1 MTIDLRAYPEYKD
14 SGVLWLG
21 RIPAHWEVRASKRL
35 FSQSGERARPED
47 EQLSATQAYG
57 VILQSD
63 FEERVG
69 RKVVRIVSHL
79 EKRKHVEP
87 DDFVISMRSF
97 QGGLER
103 AFARGAIRSSYV
115 VLKPVDDVH
124 VPYFAHLFK
133 SHPYIQALR
142 ATSEFIRDGQDLTF
156 ANFSRVPLPIVPPD
170 EQTAIANFLDSNAV
184 KVRRFIRNR
193 RRLIEV
199 LNEQKQAIVNEAV
212 SRGLDPNAR
221 LKPSGIDWLGDVPEH
236 WEVRNLRSLGRF
248 SKGSG
253 GSKDDDV
260 PQGMPCIRY
269 GHLYMYFDYT
279 IESPRAFIDEK
290 QAGSYG
296 RSLYGDVLFTASG
309 EDMAVIGKSAAN
321 LIEGQVCCGGDVI
334 ILRPRLPVVARFLGY
349 ATDSWSAAS
358 QKSQLGRGTTIKHIY
373 EDQLKRVCIALPP
386 LHEQST
392 IADHIEQLT
401 SEIDTLIG
409 RANDEIKLIQEYRTR
424 LIADVVTGKV
434 DVRGRSPEEPL
445 LAHELTDES
454 FQDEKMWDENEPQL
468 VEEATDADD

>member
-1 MTIDLRAYPEYKD
+1 MAKNGDHDLRPYPQYKD
-14 SGVLWLG
+14 SGLPWLG
-21 RIPAHWEVRASKRL
+21 RVPAHWEVRASKRM
-35 FSQSGERARPED
+35 FSQSGERARPDD

-69 RKVVRIVSHL
+69 RKVVRIINHL

-115 VLKPVDDVH
+115 ILKPGDEVH

-170 EQTAIANFLDSNAV
+170 EQKAIADYLDANAV

-199 LNEQKQAIVNEAV
+199 LNEQKQAIINRAV
-212 SRGLDPNAR
+212 TRGLDPNAP
-221 LKPSGIDWLGDVPEH
+221 LKPSGIDWLGDIPEH
-236 WEVRNLRSLGRF
+236 WQTRRLKFLVRNVNEQTSTRQPDEVYIALEHVEGWTGRINLP
-248 SKGSG
+248 SEN
-253 GSKDDDV
+253 V
-260 PQGMPCIRY
+260 E
-269 GHLYMYFDYT
+269 FD
-279 IESPRAFIDEK
+279 SQVKRFRP
-290 QAGSYG
+290 
-296 RSLYGDVLFTASG
+296 GDVLFGKLRPYLAKVTRPDVSGVCVGEFLVLRGTDEGLLPEFLEQELRSKRFIDIINSSTFGAKMPRADWTFIGNLVIVYPPTHAEQLGILEEIGQQTASLQTAI
-309 EDMAVIGKSAAN
+309 DTA
-321 LIEGQVCCGGDVI
+321 
-334 ILRPRLPVVARFLGY
+334 
-349 ATDSWSAAS
+349 
-358 QKSQLGRGTTIKHIY
+358 
-373 EDQLKRVCIALPP
+373 KR
-386 LHEQST
+386 
-392 IADHIEQLT
+392 
-401 SEIDTLIG
+401 EIDLI
-409 RANDEIKLIQEYRTR
+409 REYRTR

-434 DVRGRSPEEPL
+434 DVRDLAPAEPPSANEQIDEGIDDEEMLGEDEPE
-445 LAHELTDES
+445 
-454 FQDEKMWDENEPQL
+454 L
-468 VEEATDADD
+468 VEESEQ